1 MCIFI
6 IYLSFKGHLGCFH
19 FLDVMNEEAVDM
31 AEQASVE
38 EGIKSSRH
46 MTWHDIAGSYVNL
59 VLVS

>member
-19 FLDVMNEEAVDM
+19 FLDVMNKEAVDM

-38 EGIKSSRH
+38 EGI
-46 MTWHDIAGSYVNL
+46 
-59 VLVS
+59 